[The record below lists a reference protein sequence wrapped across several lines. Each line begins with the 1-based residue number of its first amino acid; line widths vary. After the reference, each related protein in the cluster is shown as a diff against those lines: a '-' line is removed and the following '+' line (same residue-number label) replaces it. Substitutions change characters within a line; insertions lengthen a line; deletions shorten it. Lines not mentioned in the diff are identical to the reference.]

1 MTLPDL
7 TVVPAGAGSG
17 KTHRIKEDL
26 GQWVV
31 DKKVAPEKILAVT
44 FTEAAAAELKDRIR
58 RELLQLGRLEEAQAD
73 ADCGN
78 SEPSGCARSRSR

>member
-1 MTLPDL
+1 MSQAEMTELTEL

-31 DKKVAPEKILAVT
+31 DGLVSPDKIVAVT
-44 FTEAAAAELKDRIR
+44 FTEAAAAELRDRIR
-58 RELLQLGRLEEAQAD
+58 RSLLDLDRI
-73 ADCGN
+73 
-78 SEPSGCARSRSR
+78 

>member
-1 MTLPDL
+1 MRLPDL

-31 DKKVAPEKILAVT
+31 DKNVSPEKILA
-44 FTEAAAAELKDRIR
+44 A
-58 RELLQLGRLEEAQAD
+58 LEEKE
-73 ADCGN
+73 N
-78 SEPSGCARSRSR
+78 S